1 MEAFIAYFENMAPWQ
16 RLAWV
21 AACLFLTWVLEAGIP
36 LVRKPYA
43 KWRHARTNLILLA
56 GVIAVNLLFGA
67 LTIYTLDWTSPFEI
81 GLFQRFAAP
90 PIVQLVVTFFTL
102 DLVAQYFAHYLL
114 HRVPWLWKLHT
125 VHHSDTMLDAT
136 SGTRLHPG
144 DFLSREV
151 LSLIVL
157 LLLGTPLAFYL
168 FYRFC
173 TVFFTYMTHANISL
187 PPRVDKALS
196 LVFITPNMHKF
207 HHHDERPWTDSNFG
221 NIFSIWDRLFGTFV
235 YDDTSRIRYGLDI
248 LDPSKT
254 DDLRYQFTAPFRRK
268 A

>member
-1 MEAFIAYFENMAPWQ
+1 MEAFISFFEDMPSWQ
-16 RLAWV
+16 RLVWV
-21 AACLFLTWVLEAGIP
+21 ASCLMLTWALEAGIP
-36 LVRKPYA
+36 LVRQPYA
-43 KWRHARTNLILLA
+43 KWRHARTNLLLLA

-67 LTIYTLDWTSPFEI
+67 LTVFILEQAPLGDLSLF
-81 GLFQRFAAP
+81 GLVQLP
-90 PIVQLVVTFFTL
+90 PLAQLVVTFLTL

-114 HRVPWLWKLHT
+114 HRVPWLWTLHM

-151 LSLIVL
+151 LSLVVL
-157 LLLGTPLAFYL
+157 LLLGAPIAFYL

-173 TVFFTYMTHANISL
+173 TVFFTYMTHANIAL
-187 PPRVDKALS
+187 PPRLDKALS

-221 NIFSIWDRLFGTFV
+221 NIFSFWDRLFGTFV
-235 YDDTSRIRYGLDI
+235 YDDTSRIRYGLDV
-248 LDPSKT
+248 LDPAKA
-254 DDLRYQFTAPFRRK
+254 DDLRYQFSLPFRK
-268 A
+268 AK